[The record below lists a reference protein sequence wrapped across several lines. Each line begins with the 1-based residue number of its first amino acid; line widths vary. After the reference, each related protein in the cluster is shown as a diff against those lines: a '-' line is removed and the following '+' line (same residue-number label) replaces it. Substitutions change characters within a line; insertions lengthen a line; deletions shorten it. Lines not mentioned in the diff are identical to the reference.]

1 MRLARLLSRVTQL
14 NKSLTVAR
22 FSGQSRV
29 GEAKR
34 GFPGLLEIA
43 TLAGPSGAFL
53 SGIIS
58 AELHQLPADIG
69 PIQEKK
75 KSTRLQQHQLR
86 SARGQPQYQ
95 RLLASGD
102 RVARPISGHGSYP
115 SQ

>member
-75 KSTRLQQHQLR
+75 KALACSSTSCVVHEANRNT
-86 SARGQPQYQ
+86 
-95 RLLASGD
+95 SG
-102 RVARPISGHGSYP
+102 Y
-115 SQ
+115 